1 MLGIGRHVVQKRT
14 LSLNSWALV
23 MLFVILESMGA
34 TCFRAGWALAV
45 LSEILESMGAAYFR
59 AGWALAVLSEILEP
73 MDFRKLGT

>member
-1 MLGIGRHVVQKRT
+1 MHVVQKRS

-23 MLFVILESMGA
+23 VLFEISESIVSVSIQD
-34 TCFRAGWALAV
+34 GWALAV
-45 LSEILESMGAAYFR
+45 LSEILESMGAACFR